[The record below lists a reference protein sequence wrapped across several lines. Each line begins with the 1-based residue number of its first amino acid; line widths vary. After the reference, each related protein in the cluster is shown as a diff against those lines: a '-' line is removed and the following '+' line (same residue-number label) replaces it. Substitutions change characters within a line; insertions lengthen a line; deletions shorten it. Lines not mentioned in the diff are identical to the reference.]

1 MRIGDRDILGKDKKT
16 FDEIT
21 KIFGKEFLYHT
32 IVVFTSKE
40 NLCDET
46 LDQYVSHLPDTC
58 QGFIN
63 SCKGGYLAVS
73 NCGTHEMEQSA
84 KQVVDKVKDL
94 VQKNDGGIYRNK
106 LFNEENEK
114 IRQRM
119 ACLIKLNE
127 CTEDNINEAER
138 ERKNLIASFKDHK
151 PTEDQSTQL
160 EKIEKN
166 ISQLRKKLIDRK
178 KAREIAKSEIKFEGK
193 VNFLIG
199 GAAVLGGNAAAVATG
214 GIAGFAVAGP
224 VIQTVGAAVGTIAG
238 TTITGAVG
246 TAAGITAGTTVGT
259 AVGGTVGLTTGATV
273 DVVASS
279 VVEKF
284 RGFRA

>member
-1 MRIGDRDILGKDKKT
+1 MSVEATEFFLKECTHFACPGVHAFLFQMRIGDRDILGKDKKT

-21 KIFGKEFLYHT
+21 KMFGKEFLYHT

-84 KQVVDKVKDL
+84 KQVVDK
-94 VQKNDGGIYRNK
+94 
-106 LFNEENEK
+106 
-114 IRQRM
+114 
-119 ACLIKLNE
+119 
-127 CTEDNINEAER
+127 
-138 ERKNLIASFKDHK
+138 
-151 PTEDQSTQL
+151 
-160 EKIEKN
+160 IE
-166 ISQLRKKLIDRK
+166 K
-178 KAREIAKSEIKFEGK
+178 KAREIAKSEIKFEGR

-199 GAAVLGGNAAAVATG
+199 GAAVLGGIAAAVATG

-224 VIQTVGAAVGTIAG
+224 VIQTVGAAFGTIAG